1 MAANGLTGLSATF
14 YPVIQASLNKLEQF
28 KQVTR
33 EVTDNTAQIISRGVQ
48 AAASPAADTSATALT
63 GRGQKVDI
71 QI

>member
-14 YPVIQASLNKLEQF
+14 YPVIRASLNKLEQF
-28 KQVTR
+28 KQVTQ
-33 EVTDNTAQIISRGVQ
+33 EVTENTAQIIARGVQ
-48 AAASPAADTSATALT
+48 AAAAPQADTSETALI